1 MWEGLGG
8 VGGGKRSLLESFEV
22 FRNMRHPKFYNIQKR
37 DSVNRGCFKRV
48 IIKDQGGIL
57 FRYPSADFPSFKNL
71 ESLQSH
77 LPQQP
82 EQIFGL
88 GSIDHIFTRRSLSE
102 GGVTFLPAEALAKEG
117 SHFHKMNRFRVTTLS
132 HFVIGY
138 MILAFGW
145 WSFHLWRQNDRV
157 FDREKQLIELRSPGD
172 LAGNSASYIQA
183 EKTWQSGRRMVVAEG
198 LFFTLCLVWGLWII
212 RRSAAREVS
221 LARQR
226 RNFLLSIT
234 HELKSP
240 IASMRLVLET
250 LIKRNLSPEQR
261 APLLS
266 NGLKDA
272 DRLQSL
278 VESLLLGARL
288 EDNWRPHHE
297 MVSFEALAVD
307 VLDSLR
313 VRFPE
318 ADFRLNIPE
327 GLPTVQA
334 DKMGLSAILQNLLEN
349 AQKYSPEGT
358 PIELSAAQVGSKLQF
373 SVADQGQ
380 GIPDAEKQSV
390 FDKFYRMGNEETRQ
404 STGTGLGLY
413 IVNQVLKAHGG
424 RVQITDNQPRGTVF
438 TVEI

>member
-1 MWEGLGG
+1 
-8 VGGGKRSLLESFEV
+8 
-22 FRNMRHPKFYNIQKR
+22 
-37 DSVNRGCFKRV
+37 
-48 IIKDQGGIL
+48 
-57 FRYPSADFPSFKNL
+57 
-71 ESLQSH
+71 
-77 LPQQP
+77 
-82 EQIFGL
+82 
-88 GSIDHIFTRRSLSE
+88 
-102 GGVTFLPAEALAKEG
+102 
-117 SHFHKMNRFRVTTLS
+117 MNRFRVTTLS

-172 LAGNSASYIQA
+172 MAGNSAAYIQA

-297 MVSFEALAVD
+297 VMSFKALAVD

-327 GLPTVQA
+327 GLPPVQA
-334 DKMGLSAILQNLLEN
+334 DKMGLTAILQNLLEN

-358 PIELSAAQVGSKLQF
+358 PIELSAAQVGSKFQF

-380 GIPDAEKQSV
+380 GIPDAEKLSV
-390 FDKFYRMGNEETRQ
+390 FEKFYRMGNEETRQ

-424 RVQITDNQPRGTVF
+424 RVQISDNQPRGTVF